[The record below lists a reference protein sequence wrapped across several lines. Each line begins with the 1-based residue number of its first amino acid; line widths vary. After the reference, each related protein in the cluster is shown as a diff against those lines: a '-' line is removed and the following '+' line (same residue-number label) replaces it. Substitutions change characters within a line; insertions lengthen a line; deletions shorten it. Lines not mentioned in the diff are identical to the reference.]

1 MRDKKEKKNK
11 KVKLIIIII
20 RIVSLLVILGCIA
33 VIIYRALNLDK
44 SKKVIDNINS
54 EIEINDK
61 PITIEGQTTN
71 IIDTNIKSLKQ
82 KNKDTVGFIKVN
94 GTNISYPVL
103 QSSDNEYYLRHSFD
117 NTYSQAGWIYMD
129 YRNDSTLKDRN
140 TIIYGHNMLN
150 NTMFSELTKML
161 NNSFFDLSDNNY
173 ISLCIENKS
182 TLWKIFSIYVTN
194 PDTYYMSINFSSKS
208 NYSEFLNNIKN
219 KSFYNFNENISNE
232 NRILTLSTCTNLN
245 TKRLVIHA
253 KLVYEEN
260 N

>member
-71 IIDTNIKSLKQ
+71 IIDTNIESLKQ

-150 NTMFSELTKML
+150 NTMFSEL
-161 NNSFFDLSDNNY
+161 
-173 ISLCIENKS
+173 
-182 TLWKIFSIYVTN
+182 IF
-194 PDTYYMSINFSSKS
+194 
-208 NYSEFLNNIKN
+208 
-219 KSFYNFNENISNE
+219 
-232 NRILTLSTCTNLN
+232 
-245 TKRLVIHA
+245 
-253 KLVYEEN
+253 
-260 N
+260 

>member
-71 IIDTNIKSLKQ
+71 IIDTNIESLKQ

-182 TLWKIFSIYVTN
+182 T
-194 PDTYYMSINFSSKS
+194 YMSINFSSKS

>member
-71 IIDTNIKSLKQ
+71 IIDTNIESLKQ

-140 TIIYGHNMLN
+140 TIIYGHNMKN
-150 NTMFSELTKML
+150 GSMFSSLKNIL
-161 NNSFFDLSDNNY
+161 NEDWQKNEDNRKIVFITEQEKAMYEVFSVYQVEDEEYFEKTSFKDR
-173 ISLCIENKS
+173 
-182 TLWKIFSIYVTN
+182 
-194 PDTYYMSINFSSKS
+194 
-208 NYSEFLNNIKN
+208 
-219 KSFYNFNENISNE
+219 
-232 NRILTLSTCTNLN
+232 RI
-245 TKRLVIHA
+245 
-253 KLVYEEN
+253 
-260 N
+260 